1 MRRNVESK
9 GVYRQEVNVL
19 IDAATEKTWGG
30 YAREAGHKRENVGEV
45 KNDIRGEE
53 TVEALAA
60 ENQKLRREQNM
71 LRLLCETS
79 NSAFIYYN
87 YQEDR
92 VETVANWDHFFDF
105 TVAQIGD
112 LAKLYERV
120 EDQYVIPLKEGFFIE
135 KQNRDRQTFEIKLKE
150 SGLCVEVEVNIVYD
164 EQKRPTDK
172 IIRFKDITRMMA
184 QKDELTYM
192 AYYDILTGLYN
203 RNYFIRLLGEFLRR
217 AETENCKVAV
227 MFLDID
233 DFRRVNDGIGIIAGD
248 DLVQLFGQY
257 LTNLMNSNVIISHF
271 STDIYCI
278 GIYDPCGARS
288 VETIYQVIRDRLRQ
302 PFRMTD
308 GQEVNMTV
316 SVGVAEYPESA
327 TRTLELV
334 NCAEIVMFKA
344 KSRGKDAIQYFN
356 SAILEDFLQTVT
368 IQNKL
373 KEVVFEQN
381 FTMFF
386 QPQCY
391 AASGRLRGVE
401 ALIRWKD
408 DQGDMISP
416 AVFIPIAE
424 KNGAIVPIGNWVI
437 EKSVQIFAKWREKY
451 AYPLVLSL
459 NISAVQCKQNDFIDS
474 ILLILEQYGVPPEE
488 IELEIT
494 ETILVDDFE
503 ETKKRLS
510 DLRKAGIR
518 ISLDDF
524 GTGFSSLSYLKGLPI
539 DTLKIDKSF
548 VDTLLTDVNTKIIT
562 ESIIYMVKRLGYET
576 VAEGVETKEQFSY
589 LQELS
594 CDMIQGY
601 YTGRP
606 MPEEGI
612 ENLLKELTKKV

>member
-1 MRRNVESK
+1 M
-9 GVYRQEVNVL
+9 
-19 IDAATEKTWGG
+19 
-30 YAREAGHKRENVGEV
+30 GEL
-45 KNDIRGEE
+45 KNDRRGEKAF
-53 TVEALAA
+53 EALTV
-60 ENQKLRREQNM
+60 ENQKLRSERNM
-71 LRLLCETS
+71 LRLICETS

-87 YQEDR
+87 YQEDKIR
-92 VETVANWDHFFDF
+92 TLAGWDHYFDF
-105 TVAQIGD
+105 SVTKVDD
-112 LAKLYERV
+112 LVKIYDKV
-120 EDQYVIPLKEGFFIE
+120 EEQYVIPLKEGLFLE
-135 KQNRDRQTFEIKLKE
+135 RQKGERQVFEIKLKD
-150 SGLCVEVEVNIVYD
+150 SGLCVEVEVNIIYD
-164 EQKRPTDK
+164 EQKNPTDK

-203 RNYFIRLLGEFLRR
+203 RNYFVRLLGEFLRR
-217 AETENCKVAV
+217 AEAENRRVAV

-233 DFRRVNDGIGIIAGD
+233 DFRGVNDGIGIIAGD

-288 VETIYQVIRDRLRQ
+288 VETIYQVIRERLHK

-308 GQEVNMTV
+308 GQEIRMTV

-327 TRTLELV
+327 GGTLELI

-344 KSRGKDAIQYFN
+344 KSQGKDAIQYYD

-381 FTMFF
+381 FSMYF

-391 AASGRLRGVE
+391 AADGKLRGVE

-408 DQGDMISP
+408 EQGDMISP
-416 AVFIPIAE
+416 SVFIPIAE

-437 EKSVQIFAKWREKY
+437 EKSVQTYAGWRDRY

-459 NISAVQCKQNDFIDS
+459 NISAVQCKQDDFIES
-474 ILLILEQYGVPPEE
+474 ILLILDRYHVSPEK

-494 ETILVDDFE
+494 ETILVEDFE

-510 DLRKAGIR
+510 ELRKTGIR

-576 VAEGVETKEQFSY
+576 VAEGVETEEQFAY
-589 LQELS
+589 LRELS

-601 YTGRP
+601 YTGKP
-606 MPEEGI
+606 MPAEGV
-612 ENLLKELTKKV
+612 EALLQELTEKDR